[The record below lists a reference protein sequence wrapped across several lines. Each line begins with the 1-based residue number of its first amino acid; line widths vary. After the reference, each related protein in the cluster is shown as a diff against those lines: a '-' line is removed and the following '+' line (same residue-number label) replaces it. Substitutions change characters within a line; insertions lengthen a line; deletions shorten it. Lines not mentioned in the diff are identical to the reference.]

1 MKKHRP
7 SVVTEP
13 TTLVEHIRCSP
24 NCATVAIVP
33 TFHFI
38 GYFCT
43 PLKYMG
49 WHSMCGK
56 ATKQVKGLLFSFCDD
71 YLSINHPEEVSCCFS
86 SERVCQY
93 CTVSA
98 QPANVT
104 GEVMCQARL
113 QEISVNS
120 LVNRHVYGVN
130 LGHLPSFKCRTSREH
145 VSNWHQI

>member
-24 NCATVAIVP
+24 NCATVAVVP
-33 TFHFI
+33 AFH
-38 GYFCT
+38 
-43 PLKYMG
+43 L
-49 WHSMCGK
+49 CGK
-56 ATKQVKGLLFSFCDD
+56 ATKQEKGLLFSFCDD
-71 YLSINHPEEVSCCFS
+71 NLSINHPEELSCCFP
-86 SERVCQY
+86 SERACQY

-120 LVNRHVYGVN
+120 LMNRHVYGVN
-130 LGHLPSFKCRTSREH
+130 LRHLPSFKCHTSR
-145 VSNWHQI
+145 